1 MNRHIFVSTLTIG
14 LVAGALGGALGL
26 GGGFLIVPALTS
38 LLRAE
43 PRKAVGTSAV
53 VVLAVSVT
61 ACWSYVAK
69 GLAPERDAL
78 AIAVSALLTAGP
90 GAMLTS
96 RVNPKVLK
104 RCFGG
109 WLLFVSTLIVFRV
122 SGMLH
127 TSLVTARQRESVYEL
142 IWLCILGSMTG
153 IVKGLLGVGGGT
165 VLVPALTLLFGFMQ
179 KEAQG
184 CALLGTIPP
193 SLVSVAT
200 HWRQGNVDKQLTST
214 VVIGAMVG
222 GVSGSLLA
230 TKLPEKALQLIFV
243 SVLSSIGIQYVSL

>member
-1 MNRHIFVSTLTIG
+1 MG
-14 LVAGALGGALGL
+14 
-26 GGGFLIVPALTS
+26 
-38 LLRAE
+38 
-43 PRKAVGTSAV
+43 
-53 VVLAVSVT
+53 
-61 ACWSYVAK
+61 AK

-122 SGMLH
+122 S
-127 TSLVTARQRESVYEL
+127 ARQRESLQEL
-142 IWLCILGSMTG
+142 IWLCVLGSMTG

-184 CALLGTIPP
+184 CALL
-193 SLVSVAT
+193 
-200 HWRQGNVDKQLTST
+200 
-214 VVIGAMVG
+214 
-222 GVSGSLLA
+222 
-230 TKLPEKALQLIFV
+230 
-243 SVLSSIGIQYVSL
+243 